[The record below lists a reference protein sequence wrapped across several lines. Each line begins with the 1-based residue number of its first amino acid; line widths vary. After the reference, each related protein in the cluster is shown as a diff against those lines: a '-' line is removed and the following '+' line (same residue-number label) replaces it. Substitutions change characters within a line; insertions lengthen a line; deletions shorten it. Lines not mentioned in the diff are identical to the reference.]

1 MPLYNRKFLLIIPVL
16 LIICSCIYLLTGC
29 AHRLFYYPDNQ
40 DHGGTPAAHGQKFEQ
55 VKFASKDG
63 TQLTGWFI
71 PGSQSTNT
79 HDAVGTVIHVH
90 GNAANMTAHWPL
102 VSWLP
107 ARGFNVFMFD
117 YRGYGESA
125 GNPTPEGLYLDT
137 LSAIDYIRQRTD
149 IDPQKL
155 VILAQ
160 SLGGNNAIA
169 AVSLGNRTGIRA
181 MAIDS
186 TFSSYSAIA
195 NDKVTGSGLLLS
207 DRYSAERYIA
217 DLHPIPLLLLHGMN
231 DQVIPWQHTQK
242 LYMTARQPK
251 QLVLIPDG
259 NHLDA
264 LSNRY
269 GEQYRDLVVSF
280 FETSLRTANSENQ
293 TP

>member
-1 MPLYNRKFLLIIPVL
+1 MPLYNRKFLLIIPAL
-16 LIICSCIYLLTGC
+16 LIICICVYLLTGC
-29 AHRLFYYPDNQ
+29 AHSLFYYPDNQ
-40 DHGGTPAAHGQKFEQ
+40 DHGGTPAAYGQKFEQ
-55 VKFASKDG
+55 VEFLSKDG
-63 TQLTGWFI
+63 IRLTGWFI
-71 PGSQSTNT
+71 PGSQSIDT

-107 ARGFNVFMFD
+107 AHGFNVFMFD
-117 YRGYGESA
+117 YRGYGKSA

-169 AVSLGNRTGIRA
+169 AVGLGNRTGIRA

-207 DRYSAERYIA
+207 DRYSAERYISS
-217 DLHPIPLLLLHGMN
+217 LSPIPLLLLHGMN

-242 LYMTARQPK
+242 LYMTAKQPK
-251 QLVLIPDG
+251 QSVLIPDG
-259 NHLDA
+259 DHLDA
-264 LSNRY
+264 FSSRY
-269 GEQYRDLVVSF
+269 GEQYRDLLVSF
-280 FETSLRTANSENQ
+280 FETSLRTTNTENQ